1 MIKLSE
7 IFENTP
13 DSLQQKNEVR
23 NSSIRTSKRSNYTSA
38 ANIRSEKSKK
48 NINRLPLNFR
58 NVDMALGAL
67 KQQQQRG
74 RAKISPTTHI
84 LGPMMVIFLSEYI

>member
-1 MIKLSE
+1 MIKQSE
-7 IFENTP
+7 IFENKP
-13 DSLQQKNEVR
+13 DSLQRKNEVR
-23 NSSIRTSKRSNYTSA
+23 NSRIRTSKRSNYTSA
-38 ANIRSEKSKK
+38 AKK